1 MLKISTFNENQNF
14 TFYPILLYL
23 VLTFLNWLLYLGGY
37 GTVNLCDVLLAVL
50 VYVLLFVGRN
60 FERVKTSFE
69 MESVD
74 RSVSYYGLVTNVDLS
89 LYLLNYLQ
97 N

>member
-23 VLTFLNWLLYLGGY
+23 VLTFYLGGY

-60 FERVKTSFE
+60 FEWVKTSFE
-69 MESVD
+69 ME
-74 RSVSYYGLVTNVDLS
+74 
-89 LYLLNYLQ
+89 
-97 N
+97 